1 MTAFAGYL
9 ITCFA
14 AFSRVTRLAFAKE
27 LLVRISKKTLSIVQ
41 ARFVDTNIL
50 VKKKRNLDLMT
61 PYYYFADFEQF
72 PFQSVKSRHLQKG
85 FSLTAKNPTVLQST

>member
-1 MTAFAGYL
+1 MYERTVDVDVFPVCFCPKSILCGARQAKTGLNMTAFAGYL

-50 VKKKRNLDLMT
+50 VKK
-61 PYYYFADFEQF
+61 
-72 PFQSVKSRHLQKG
+72 
-85 FSLTAKNPTVLQST
+85 TVV